1 MSFFNYILPHRFL
14 INNSLRKESEKL
26 RSKINSYQ
34 TEYENRIEECQNEL
48 RSIEQKKDA
57 EYEKLKKA
65 LTRDLYKT
73 KAVLDEL
80 GKNIM
85 QYADDY
91 FQRNYLYDTKKL
103 MQAKRDLLNENLDFL
118 NKQRD
123 LINEEI
129 EILCS
134 RQEELSSNVN
144 VTDIIQLSN
153 NSGCDFGFTLDD
165 DAKTLLGKINEN
177 IKRIDSEN
185 KVIEKYTLIR
195 LRKIVQER
203 AEYLPLIKY
212 IDWLIQQKK
221 LTKKLIFNKRSE
233 ILKEKKTIK
242 LEIDD
247 INNEINVLN
256 ISLSRLAKAI
266 RYYWAVPLTLISAD
280 ITYKYQEK
288 TNNQQVFQEKIN
300 EIKEIRSELHSL
312 AEMHSNDQ
320 GRWNTLTELQDDLQS
335 EIDSL
340 KSEIDDIEQNIDKGK
355 RERNQWYEK
364 KNCIFSFFKN
374 NNIYLISDKEQKESD
389 ESCIIQNR
397 LAELEEEKKS
407 RPMSSA
413 KIQEEEKLLLL
424 KQELEKQNKRNIR

>member
-1 MSFFNYILPHRFL
+1 M
-14 INNSLRKESEKL
+14 
-26 RSKINSYQ
+26 
-34 TEYENRIEECQNEL
+34 
-48 RSIEQKKDA
+48 D
-57 EYEKLKKA
+57 
-65 LTRDLYKT
+65 
-73 KAVLDEL
+73 
-80 GKNIM
+80 
-85 QYADDY
+85 
-91 FQRNYLYDTKKL
+91 
-103 MQAKRDLLNENLDFL
+103 
-118 NKQRD
+118 
-123 LINEEI
+123 
-129 EILCS
+129 
-134 RQEELSSNVN
+134 SN
-144 VTDIIQLSN
+144 
-153 NSGCDFGFTLDD
+153 
-165 DAKTLLGKINEN
+165 
-177 IKRIDSEN
+177 
-185 KVIEKYTLIR
+185 
-195 LRKIVQER
+195 
-203 AEYLPLIKY
+203 
-212 IDWLIQQKK
+212 
-221 LTKKLIFNKRSE
+221 
-233 ILKEKKTIK
+233 
-242 LEIDD
+242 

-256 ISLSRLAKAI
+256 VSLSRLAKAI